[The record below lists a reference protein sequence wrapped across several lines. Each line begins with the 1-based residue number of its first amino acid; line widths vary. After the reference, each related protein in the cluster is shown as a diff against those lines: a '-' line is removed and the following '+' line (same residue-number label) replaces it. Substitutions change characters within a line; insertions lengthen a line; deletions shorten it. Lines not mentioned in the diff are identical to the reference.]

1 MQEEFASKI
10 GTKVA
15 EQLQGFNELMQRVID
30 NYETWTGV
38 TECFQCKIRLTD
50 GTLSPMDLWQSKTP
64 HWKTQT
70 TPIP

>member
-30 NYETWTGV
+30 NYETWAGV
-38 TECFQCKIRLTD
+38 TERFQCKIRLTPD
-50 GTLSPMDLWQSKTP
+50 RRDTVTHGSLVK
-64 HWKTQT
+64 
-70 TPIP
+70 